1 MTPMRDTLSPLRDA
15 RFRLLWA
22 GQSLSAVGDSI
33 TAVALALAIV
43 TTTGSA
49 TDLGLVLA
57 AQSIATVT
65 LMLPGGVW
73 ADRLPRRRVMV
84 AADLVR
90 GLAHAAMGVELVT
103 GTVDIAHLAILA
115 ALSGAGSAFF
125 LPATT
130 GLVPATVAPEHLS
143 RANALMAIAQRGSI
157 LLGPGIATALALTV
171 GAGWALLLDALT
183 FAASAVL
190 LGRLRLAPIPPT
202 PHEPFLRQLA
212 EGWTQMRRHR
222 WYWTNLVGHSMWNL
236 SRCVLITIGPV
247 LAVTTLGGELA
258 WGTIV
263 QGGTIGAL
271 AGALLTLRVRPKR
284 PLVVANLVLAL
295 GALPLVLLAAGMSA
309 PMVAVAYGLMT
320 GGLALM
326 APMWE
331 TLVQEHI
338 PAEAISRVSAYDWLL
353 SLGLMPLGMALAG
366 PLATAVGTAPTLYG
380 AAALLAASC
389 LGVLLLPDIRRLGH
403 RSADAVP
410 EAVPS
415 HPAT

>member
-1 MTPMRDTLSPLRDA
+1 MTSLRDSLLPLRDV

-22 GQSLSAVGDSI
+22 GQSLSSVGDSV

-43 TTTGSA
+43 TATGSA
-49 TDLGLVLA
+49 TDLGIVLA
-57 AQSIATVT
+57 AQSIATVA

-90 GLAHAAMGVELVT
+90 GFAHAVMGVELVT
-103 GTVDIAHLAILA
+103 GTVDIAHLAVLA

-143 RANALMAIAQRGSI
+143 RANALIAIAQRGSI

-171 GAGWALLLDALT
+171 GAGWALILDALT
-183 FAASAVL
+183 FAASAIL

-202 PHEPFLRQLA
+202 PHEPFLGQLA
-212 EGWTQMRRHR
+212 EGWAQLRRHR

-236 SRCVLITIGPV
+236 SRCVLITVGPV
-247 LAVTTLGGELA
+247 LAVTTLGGEIA

-263 QGGTIGAL
+263 QGGTVGAL
-271 AGALLTLRVRPKR
+271 CGALLALRLRPSR
-284 PLVVANLVLAL
+284 PLLVANLALAL
-295 GALPLVLLAAGMSA
+295 GALPLALLAAGA
-309 PMVAVAYGLMT
+309 PAVAVAVAYGLMT
-320 GGLALM
+320 GGLAFM
-326 APMWE
+326 APLWE

-338 PAEAISRVSAYDWLL
+338 PAETLSRVSAYDWLL
-353 SLGLMPLGMALAG
+353 SIGLTPLGMALAG
-366 PLATAVGTAPTLYG
+366 PLAASAGTAPTLYG
-380 AAALLAASC
+380 AAALLAVSC

-403 RSADAVP
+403 RTGDAAP
-410 EAVPS
+410 GAVRG
-415 HPAT
+415 HPVA